1 VSRTILIAE
10 DNAVFAEGIAENL
23 RDEGYEAV
31 NAYDGEQALDVFHR
45 SLIDLVILDVMMPKM
60 DGFEVC
66 ARIRESGSRVPILFL
81 TARSMDRDRIRGL
94 EMGGDDY
101 MTKPFNLTELL
112 ARVKGIFRRLA
123 WYQEE
128 IREKD
133 DRVRFGESQI
143 DFRTFTAITRN
154 KKIELSQ
161 KECMIMKVLSAHEGE
176 VVSRDQILESVW
188 GMEAYPTSRTVD
200 NFIVR
205 LRKYFEPDPI
215 RPRYIHTI
223 RSVGYKFTGNGE

>member
-10 DNAVFAEGIAENL
+10 DNVVLAEGIAENL
-23 RDEGYEAV
+23 RDEGYETV
-31 NAYDGEQALDVFHR
+31 NAYDGDQALDIFR
-45 SLIDLVILDVMMPKM
+45 KSLIDLVILDVMMPVM

-66 ARIRESGSRVPILFL
+66 SRIRGSGSRVPILFL
-81 TARSMDRDRIRGL
+81 TARSMDRDRIQGL

-101 MTKPFNLTELL
+101 MTKPFNLSELL

-128 IREKD
+128 LREKEEK
-133 DRVRFGESQI
+133 VRFGESEI
-143 DFRTFTAITRN
+143 DFRTYTAVSKGN
-154 KKIELSQ
+154 KIELSQ
-161 KECMIMKVLSAHEGE
+161 KECMIMKVLSANEGN

-223 RSVGYKFTGNGE
+223 RSVGYKFTGDGE

>member
-1 VSRTILIAE
+1 MSRTILIAE
-10 DNAVFAEGIAENL
+10 DNAVLAEGIAENL
-23 RDEGYEAV
+23 KDEGYQVV
-31 NAYDGEQALDVFHR
+31 NAYDGEQALEVFKK
-45 SLIDLVILDVMMPKM
+45 SLIDLVILDVMMPKL

-66 ARIRESGSRVPILFL
+66 ARIRGSGSRVPILFL
-81 TARSMDRDRIRGL
+81 TARSMDRDRILGL

-128 IREKD
+128 IKEQD
-133 DRVRFGESQI
+133 ELVRFGESQI
-143 DFRTFTAITRN
+143 DFRTYNARSKGRTV
-154 KKIELSQ
+154 ELSQ
-161 KECMIMKVLSAHEGE
+161 KECMIMKVLTTNEGE

-223 RSVGYKFTGNGE
+223 RSVGYKFTGDDQ